1 MTIEE
6 LKQALEAATPGP
18 WEIFETGTWPET
30 NHFYGIGAT
39 KPGNGCYA
47 VAAIEGWTKGEHPNA
62 RLIVAAVNNLPKLL
76 KVVEEREALQAR
88 CDKLEAAARAYI
100 EDSSAS
106 PDEAFD
112 LFERTFR
119 SVVDG
124 GDIHADLRK
133 PEQVVRSRQVIVP
146 TNNRSN
152 EDE

>member
-62 RLIVAAVNNLPKLL
+62 RLIVAAVNNLPRLL
-76 KVVEEREALQAR
+76 KVAEASEPLAR
-88 CDKLEAAARAYI
+88 LAETHHARSPS
-100 EDSSAS
+100 EDYVPAS
-106 PDEAFD
+106 LLWD
-112 LFERTFR
+112 LFTALHGETPAEARQ
-119 SVVDG
+119 
-124 GDIHADLRK
+124 RK
-133 PEQVVRSRQVIVP
+133 ALEEL
-146 TNNRSN
+146 NN
-152 EDE
+152 D